1 MRSMKFHNLLYQ
13 RSIKI
18 ISIALAVS
26 VLAFLLIFQQA
37 HAAAVITAASTTIP
51 EADPPNNGS
60 IPATQVVTLVGD
72 TFVASIPVNS
82 ITVNNLPA
90 GLALAVTRNNDT
102 QITIS
107 FSGNAT
113 NHANVNDVTNASVRA
128 DATALTLGAA
138 ATSGNFTFDFSDPAV
153 TTKTQLGGA
162 CGTQE
167 TDCDRNLVC
176 APVEID
182 KRYMCRG
189 SSDTLG
195 CLNTFNSMSQADKDS
210 FGVVTANDLC
220 ATGLVCNTVID
231 TVQGICANDFGG
243 KKAAELKLGEDT
255 TDIRNEINR
264 VINIFLSFLAILGVG
279 LIIYGGILW
288 ATAGGNDEQVG
299 KARKTMIAAVIG
311 LIIIA
316 VAWTII
322 SYVINLGDTLS

>member
-1 MRSMKFHNLLYQ
+1 
-13 RSIKI
+13 
-18 ISIALAVS
+18 
-26 VLAFLLIFQQA
+26 
-37 HAAAVITAASTTIP
+37 
-51 EADPPNNGS
+51 
-60 IPATQVVTLVGD
+60 
-72 TFVASIPVNS
+72 
-82 ITVNNLPA
+82 
-90 GLALAVTRNNDT
+90 
-102 QITIS
+102 
-107 FSGNAT
+107 
-113 NHANVNDVTNASVRA
+113 
-128 DATALTLGAA
+128 
-138 ATSGNFTFDFSDPAV
+138 
-153 TTKTQLGGA
+153 
-162 CGTQE
+162 
-167 TDCDRNLVC
+167 
-176 APVEID
+176 
-182 KRYMCRG
+182 
-189 SSDTLG
+189 
-195 CLNTFNSMSQADKDS
+195 MSQSDKDS